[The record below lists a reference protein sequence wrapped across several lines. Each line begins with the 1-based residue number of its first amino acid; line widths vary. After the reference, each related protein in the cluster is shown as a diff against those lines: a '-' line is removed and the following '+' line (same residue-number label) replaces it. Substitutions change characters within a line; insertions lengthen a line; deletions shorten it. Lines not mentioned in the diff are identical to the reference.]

1 MRCFATFLCKTIET
15 VYIMDKGFHHKMIP
29 WLDKEALHHRLLHL
43 CTFLS
48 HPFSSYIQ
56 RWSMLIFF
64 YSISFIHF
72 RRLWRSSALANIS
85 STRSWRWENVRIYSC
100 IYNVSVILSLYKKN
114 QNFQDSSV
122 YCLLYG
128 TNVVKCLPIH
138 WLLHALN
145 QRLI

>member
-48 HPFSSYIQ
+48 HPFSSYIK

-64 YSISFIHF
+64 IRFPSFISDVSEG
-72 RRLWRSSALANIS
+72 RLLWQTFLQPEAGGERI
-85 STRSWRWENVRIYSC
+85 VRIYSC
-100 IYNVSVILSLYKKN
+100 IYNVSVILSLYKKIKICKIPL
-114 QNFQDSSV
+114 FTV
-122 YCLLYG
+122 CYMVLML
-128 TNVVKCLPIH
+128 
-138 WLLHALN
+138 
-145 QRLI
+145 